1 MGCYTS
7 CARLFFVLLSLFLF
21 YHQKHY
27 FCPAENQ
34 LISTLKGSLM
44 KKKNILDRLNDKQR
58 VAVEQIEGPIM
69 VLAGAGSGKTR
80 VLTYRVAHLI
90 NQGIDPMNILAL
102 TFTNKAA
109 KEMKERII
117 NLVDNKNARNVWMGT
132 FHSIFARILRIEG
145 ARLGYPSHF
154 TIYDTEDSKRL
165 MKAIIDENQ
174 LDNKIYIPN
183 YVLNRISSAKT
194 SLVTSSSYNQNP
206 EFITYDKMTAK
217 PKIGLLYSLYQNRCF
232 KASAMDFDD
241 LLLNTFILFRDFPDI
256 LYKYQ
261 QKFMFILVDEYQ
273 DTNFSQYMI
282 IKKLAANNENICVV
296 GDDAQS
302 IYAFRGATI
311 KNILNFKN
319 DYPDLKTIKL
329 EENYRS
335 TKTIVNAANSIIV
348 NNKEQLSKEIWTNN
362 ESGNKISLIQ
372 ATTDNEEGTL
382 VANSIFEHK
391 MNQQLKNDSFAILY
405 RTNAQSRAFEEA
417 LRKLNI
423 PYKIYGGL
431 SFYKRKEIKDLL
443 AYIRLVINNNDE
455 GALVRAINF
464 PSRGIGKTSL
474 QKIIIASEEQNKS
487 LWQVIEQMPK
497 QSLTISTATQNK
509 IATFVTMIKS
519 FSVQLNS
526 KNAYALGRE
535 IASTSGIL
543 KTLYEDQ
550 SPEGF
555 NRFENIEEL
564 LNAIKDFSEK
574 DQGNIPIGGDIENEF
589 RGLAEF
595 MQDVALLTDADTSN
609 KENPDHVSLMT
620 VHAAK
625 GLEFPFVFIVGIE
638 ENLFPSIQSL
648 NSIADLEEERRLFY
662 VALTR
667 AQKKVTLSYTE
678 NRYRWGNLTL
688 AEPSRF
694 IDEIKVDLI
703 ESPQKASIHLSKTK
717 GFGGTNKKITQANFL
732 SHSRKK
738 LKKLGDLSNQTNES
752 IIGDEMNNLQT
763 GMLVAHQRFG
773 KGKVINVDGAGPNRK
788 ATVFFPNIGQKQ
800 LLLKFAKLK
809 IIKSE

>member
-1 MGCYTS
+1 MLRRKPINIHTQN
-7 CARLFFVLLSLFLF
+7 L
-21 YHQKHY
+21 
-27 FCPAENQ
+27 
-34 LISTLKGSLM
+34 LM
-44 KKKNILDRLNDKQR
+44 KTKNILDQLNDKQR
-58 VAVEQIEGPIM
+58 MAVEQIEGPIM
-69 VLAGAGSGKTR
+69 ILAGAGSGKTR

-90 NQGIDPMNILAL
+90 NQGVDPMNILAL

-194 SLVTSSSYNQNP
+194 SLVTSSSYNQNQ
-206 EFITYDKMTAK
+206 EFITYDKMSAK

-273 DTNFSQYMI
+273 DTNFSQYII

-329 EENYRS
+329 EQNYRS

-348 NNKEQLSKEIWTNN
+348 NNKEQLSKEIWTDN

-382 VANSIFEHK
+382 IANSIFEHK

-474 QKIIIASEEQNKS
+474 QKIIIASKEQNIS
-487 LWQVIEQMPK
+487 LWQVIEQMPTE
-497 QSLTISTATQNK
+497 SLTISTATQNK
-509 IATFVTMIKS
+509 IATFVTMINS

-526 KNAYALGRE
+526 KNAYLLGQE
-535 IASTSGIL
+535 IASASGIL

-574 DQGNIPIGGDIENEF
+574 DQDNIPVGGDIENEF

-609 KENPDHVSLMT
+609 KENQDHVSLMT

-648 NSIADLEEERRLFY
+648 NSITDLEEERRLFY

-703 ESPQKASIHLSKTK
+703 ESPQKASIHPSKTK
-717 GFGGTNKKITQANFL
+717 GFSGTNKKITQANFL
-732 SHSRKK
+732 SHSRKR
-738 LKKLGDLSNQTNES
+738 LKKLGDLSNQSNES
-752 IIGDEMNNLQT
+752 IMGDEIINLKT
-763 GMLVAHQRFG
+763 GMMVAHQRFG
-773 KGKVINVDGAGPNRK
+773 KGKVINIDGAGPNRK

>member
-1 MGCYTS
+1 
-7 CARLFFVLLSLFLF
+7 
-21 YHQKHY
+21 
-27 FCPAENQ
+27 
-34 LISTLKGSLM
+34 M

>member
-1 MGCYTS
+1 MPCRKSIKIRTQH
-7 CARLFFVLLSLFLF
+7 L
-21 YHQKHY
+21 
-27 FCPAENQ
+27 
-34 LISTLKGSLM
+34 LM
-44 KKKNILDRLNDKQR
+44 KTKNILDQLNEKQR
-58 VAVEQIEGPIM
+58 IAVEQIEGPIM
-69 VLAGAGSGKTR
+69 ILAGAGSGKTR

-90 NQGIDPMNILAL
+90 NQGVDPMNILAL

-117 NLVDNKNARNVWMGT
+117 NLVDNKNAQNVWMGT

-165 MKAIIDENQ
+165 MKTIIDENQ
-174 LDNKIYIPN
+174 LDSKIYIPN

-206 EFITYDKMTAK
+206 EFITYDKMSAK

-273 DTNFSQYMI
+273 DTNYSQYMI

-311 KNILNFKN
+311 KNILNFKS

-329 EENYRS
+329 EQNYRS

-348 NNKEQLSKEIWTNN
+348 NNKEQLSKEIWTDN

-431 SFYKRKEIKDLL
+431 SFYKRKEIRDLL

-474 QKIIIASEEQNKS
+474 QKIIIASEEQNIS
-487 LWQVIEQMPK
+487 LWQVIEQMPTE
-497 QSLTISTATQNK
+497 SLTISTATQNK

-526 KNAYALGRE
+526 KNAYLLGRE

-574 DQGNIPIGGDIENEF
+574 DQDNIPVGGDIENELK
-589 RGLAEF
+589 GLAEF

-648 NSIADLEEERRLFY
+648 NSTADLEEERRLFY

-703 ESPQKASIHLSKTK
+703 ESPQKASIHPSKTK
-717 GFGGTNKKITQANFL
+717 GFRGTNKKITQANFL

-738 LKKLGDLSNQTNES
+738 LKKLGDLSNQSNEH
-752 IIGDEMNNLQT
+752 IIGDEINNLQT
-763 GMLVAHQRFG
+763 GMMVAHQRFG
-773 KGKVINVDGAGPNRK
+773 KGKVINIDGAGPNRK

-809 IIKSE
+809 IIKSD